1 MVYTICDM
9 RYTTQWVVNRGWMDD
24 LHIEKRA
31 RVSFYGCFV
40 YLDRDRDSRFEIPDR
55 KSVV

>member
-40 YLDRDRDSRFEIPDR
+40 YLDRDRDSRFEIPIHD
-55 KSVV
+55 